1 MNNLNPIF
9 NFPLLLE
16 AAFNARKLFR
26 PVRVAMNNAKM
37 SGKTGKDA
45 FNAIDKARNKY
56 LAAATAKG
64 KRAEAEAYL
73 ARRMATT
80 DVQRLKDLNLQNAK
94 WTSPTPAATA
104 PRPTPKPAPAAPK
117 PAPATSTP
125 TPSPSPA
132 APATA
137 PATPTPTPTPSHA
150 PAATPTPAA
159 PAPTPE
165 QIAAQQAAALNASR
179 SRARHYA
186 FGQLTRTTGDVI
198 NGTVSAAANTLKHLG
213 YATAG
218 TVGAAGLGTGYLAYN
233 ALQN

>member
-16 AAFNARKLFR
+16 AAFNVKKLFR
-26 PVRVAMNNAKM
+26 PVRVAMNNAKK

-45 FNAIDKARNKY
+45 FNAINSARNKY
-56 LAAATAKG
+56 LADAAAKG
-64 KRAEAEAYL
+64 KRTEAEAYL

-94 WTSPTPAATA
+94 WTSPTPAPSA
-104 PRPTPKPAPAAPK
+104 PKPARAPAAP
-117 PAPATSTP
+117 
-125 TPSPSPA
+125 TPSA
-132 APATA
+132 AP
-137 PATPTPTPTPSHA
+137 TPTPTPTPA
-150 PAATPTPAA
+150 PAAQTPQ
-159 PAPTPE
+159 

-198 NGTVSAAANTLKHLG
+198 NGTVGAAANTLKHLG